1 MRAKYRGLETQV
13 LGLETQVLR
22 AKCSN
27 TYVYCTLL
35 CKNTTTATEEEREG
49 DQRVKEPEWAMGR
62 TGRGGRARR
71 VHYAPGTH

>member
-1 MRAKYRGLETQV
+1 MQQQKKRG
-13 LGLETQVLR
+13 G
-22 AKCSN
+22 
-27 TYVYCTLL
+27 
-35 CKNTTTATEEEREG
+35 G